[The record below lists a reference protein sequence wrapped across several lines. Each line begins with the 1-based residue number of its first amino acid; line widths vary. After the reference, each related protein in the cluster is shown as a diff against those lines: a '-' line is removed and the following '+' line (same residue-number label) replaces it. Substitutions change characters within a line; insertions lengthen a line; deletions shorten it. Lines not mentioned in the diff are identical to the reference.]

1 MDTTIYNLHIVCRC
15 VLIIKM
21 KILPL
26 SQLNEKHNTM
36 KTHPLKVCLFLCLFV
51 SLQAF
56 PQKNK
61 PKISNQSDREYW
73 VDLLYKISEPVLS
86 NMSRGELKK
95 NMVLEVSPKWDGRN
109 KDVAYMEAFG
119 RLMAGVAPWLTLP
132 DDDTTEG
139 KKRKQ
144 IREWALLSYAN
155 AVDPNSPDY
164 LLWKGEGQVL
174 VDAAFLANSFIRA
187 PKELWEPLDDATK
200 ARYIKEF
207 KSLRS
212 IRAAYS
218 NWLLFRAMIET
229 FLLSI
234 GEEYDAVALDVAI
247 RKVEEWYLGDG
258 WYSDGPEFSFDYY
271 NSFVIQPMFVE
282 IVEVMEQHNIWR
294 AVSLDLALRRM
305 QRYNQ
310 FLERL
315 ISPEATFPV
324 FGRSMTYRMG
334 VFQPL
339 ALSAWKYGLPKTMTN
354 GQVRNALTSVM
365 KRMFS
370 IDGNFG
376 KEGFLQLGFAGHQPD
391 LADSYTNNGSLY
403 LTSVVFLPLGLPANH
418 EFWNA
423 SAEAWTSQ
431 KAWGGM
437 DFPKD
442 YHESIKK

>member
-1 MDTTIYNLHIVCRC
+1 
-15 VLIIKM
+15 
-21 KILPL
+21 
-26 SQLNEKHNTM
+26 M
-36 KTHPLKVCLFLCLFV
+36 KTHPLKVCLFLLLCLAISVQTF
-51 SLQAF
+51 S
-56 PQKNK
+56 QKNK
-61 PKISNQSDREYW
+61 PEIFNQSDREYW
-73 VDLLYKISEPVLS
+73 VTMLYQISEPVLS
-86 NMSRGELKK
+86 NMSKGELKK

-132 DDDTTEG
+132 DDDTAEG

-144 IREWALLSYAN
+144 IREWALLSYVN

-187 PKELWEPLDDATK
+187 PKQLWEPLDDATK
-200 ARYIKEF
+200 AQYIKEF

-247 RKVEEWYLGDG
+247 RKMEEWYLGDG

-271 NSFVIQPMFVE
+271 NSFVIQPMLVE

-294 AVSLDLALRRM
+294 AISFDLSLRRM

-334 VFQPL
+334 VFQSL

-354 GQVRNALTSVM
+354 GQVRNGLTSVM

-370 IDGNFG
+370 MEGNFG
-376 KEGFLQLGFAGHQPD
+376 KEGFLQLGFVGHQPD
-391 LADSYTNNGSLY
+391 VADSYTNNGSLY
-403 LTSVVFLPLGLPANH
+403 LTSLVFLPLGLAANH
-418 EFWNA
+418 EFWIT
-423 SAEAWTSQ
+423 SAEEWTSQ
-431 KAWGGM
+431 KAWEGKN
-437 DFPKD
+437 FPKD